1 MPWLLKKTPQA
12 LADFVAQAPKYGES
26 YGFISFGSRWV
37 IDAPMNALG
46 LPRKDRTALLCLV
59 TDRDHVVEFLSYE
72 LIHRLG
78 PVVGDI
84 DTDLAHRF
92 YGKRVDAARLHARAK
107 YLKLVP
113 TLLAKKPLRH
123 LATSRI
129 TCTKN
134 EDMFWVSHYYFLALL
149 MRVLLSVRKAPCTR
163 DTHHNQLV
171 VVHGAVTLLSQV

>member
-1 MPWLLKKTPQA
+1 MLWLLKKTPQA

-26 YGFISFGSRWV
+26 YCFISFGSRWV

-46 LPRKDRTALLCLV
+46 LPRKDRTAFLCLV

-92 YGKRVDAARLHARAK
+92 YGKRVDAARLRARAK

-149 MRVLLSVRKAPCTR
+149 
-163 DTHHNQLV
+163 
-171 VVHGAVTLLSQV
+171 LLSQV